1 MLTKVN
7 LISMSIN
14 QASRSLIKKGTVITE
29 NMLNMVEMAFGAYD
43 PCFDCNTHPLP
54 AKMPEQA
61 TIRNAI
67 GKPVEVLKQFC

>member
-1 MLTKVN
+1 MF
-7 LISMSIN
+7 
-14 QASRSLIKKGTVITE
+14 
-29 NMLNMVEMAFGAYD
+29 NMVEMAFVAYD